1 MTRRRE
7 GYDMRLPKN
16 LTFRSK
22 GKSFYWRNPVTKR
35 EISLGQIARRDAI
48 AQAIEAN
55 HYIEQNYSP
64 VLLLEK
70 IKGSHEY
77 TLNSWIERYEV
88 IFKRRQLAE
97 NTYKVR
103 AGQLAIIR
111 ERLGGMV
118 LSKITTRHVAEFLEF
133 WIAQDKKTMA
143 ATMRSVLSDIFRE
156 AIVEGHIEN
165 NPVTPTRAAKVV
177 VKRERLEL
185 AQYGPIR
192 GAADPMPPWFGL
204 AMDLALV
211 SGQRREDLTQMR
223 FSHVVDGRL
232 LVEQGKTGAMISLPL
247 DLELKIVGLR
257 LGTVI
262 DRCRLVST
270 TDFMISA
277 GIRKNSPDGSL
288 HPDGLTKKFVAARKA
303 SGLSFEENPPTFHEI
318 RSLAGRLYEKERGR
332 DFAQKLLGHTSEV
345 MTLKYLNTRIVGIKV
360 NAGRDPGYLSL
371 SIRENV

>member
-1 MTRRRE
+1 MARRRE

-16 LTFRSK
+16 LTFRRK
-22 GKSFYWRNPVTKR
+22 GKSFFWRNPVTKK

-77 TLNSWIERYEV
+77 TLNSWLERYDV
-88 IFKRRQLAE
+88 LFKRRDLAE

-111 ERLGGMV
+111 ERLGSMV

-133 WIAQDKKTMA
+133 WVVQDKKTMA

-185 AQYGPIR
+185 AQYLPIHE
-192 GAADPMPPWFGL
+192 AASALPTWFSL

-211 SGQRREDLTQMR
+211 TGQRREDLTQIR
-223 FSHVVDGRL
+223 FDHIVNGRL
-232 LVEQGKTGAMISLPL
+232 QVNQGKTGMMLSLPL
-247 DLELKIVGLR
+247 DLELKAVGLQ
-257 LGTVI
+257 LGAVI
-262 DRCRLVST
+262 DRCRRAST
-270 TDFMISA
+270 TDFLLSA

-303 SGLSFEENPPTFHEI
+303 SRLDFEENPPTFHEI
-318 RSLAGRLYEKERGR
+318 RSLSGRLYEKEKGK
-332 DFAQKLLGHTSEV
+332 DFAQKLLGHKSEK
-345 MTLKYLNTRIVGIKV
+345 MTGKYLDSRGKEYVM
-360 NAGRDPGYLSL
+360 L
-371 SIRENV
+371 

>member
-1 MTRRRE
+1 MTRQRG

-16 LTFRSK
+16 LTFRRK
-22 GKSFYWRNPVTKR
+22 GKSFYWRNPVTKK

-77 TLNSWIERYEV
+77 TLNTWLDRYDV
-88 IFKRRQLAE
+88 IFKRRQLAK

-103 AGQLAIIR
+103 TGQLAIIR
-111 ERLGGMV
+111 ERLGNMV
-118 LSKITTRHVAEFLEF
+118 MSKITTRHIAEFLEF

-185 AQYGPIR
+185 AQYLPTR
-192 GAADPMPPWFGL
+192 EAASAMPAWFSL

-211 SGQRREDLTQMR
+211 TGQRREDLTQMQ
-223 FSHVVDGRL
+223 FDHVVDGRL
-232 LVEQGKTGAMISLPL
+232 QVEQGKTGALISLPL
-247 DLELKIVGLR
+247 DLELKCMGLQ
-257 LGTVI
+257 LGAVI
-262 DRCRLVST
+262 DRCRKAST
-270 TDFMISA
+270 TDFLLSA

-303 SGLSFEENPPTFHEI
+303 SGLEFEENPPTFHEI
-318 RSLAGRLYEKERGR
+318 RSLAGRLYKKERGR
-332 DFAQKLLGHTSEV
+332 DFAQKLLGHTSEM
-345 MTLKYLNTRIVGIKV
+345 MTMKYLNTRGKEYVM
-360 NAGRDPGYLSL
+360 L
-371 SIRENV
+371 

>member
-1 MTRRRE
+1 
-7 GYDMRLPKN
+7 
-16 LTFRSK
+16 
-22 GKSFYWRNPVTKR
+22 
-35 EISLGQIARRDAI
+35 
-48 AQAIEAN
+48 
-55 HYIEQNYSP
+55 
-64 VLLLEK
+64 
-70 IKGSHEY
+70 
-77 TLNSWIERYEV
+77 
-88 IFKRRQLAE
+88 
-97 NTYKVR
+97 
-103 AGQLAIIR
+103 
-111 ERLGGMV
+111 
-118 LSKITTRHVAEFLEF
+118 
-133 WIAQDKKTMA
+133 MA

-192 GAADPMPPWFGL
+192 GAADTMPPWFGL

-247 DLELKIVGLR
+247 DLELKILGLR

-262 DRCRLVST
+262 DRCRMVST

-288 HPDGLTKKFVAARKA
+288 HPDGLTKKICCGAEGFRFVVRGKSADISRDQKFGRPAVREGKRKGFCA
-303 SGLSFEENPPTFHEI
+303 ETAGAYIRDDDSEISQYEGERVRNAVKDRISKFE
-318 RSLAGRLYEKERGR
+318 
-332 DFAQKLLGHTSEV
+332 
-345 MTLKYLNTRIVGIKV
+345 
-360 NAGRDPGYLSL
+360 
-371 SIRENV
+371 